1 MNKLF
6 FTITIVSILIFN
18 TSFGTGKYI
27 SKFITQES
35 TQEHGGLDD
44 VYLLGSYV
52 VWQGED
58 SSGDN
63 QVYLYKGSGDR
74 IEIPKPDGSS
84 FSGASLSHAA
94 DNFITLG
101 TYLYDIAA
109 EVTTQPSYE
118 GSYSSSHTISS
129 SNVFYSAYNASTSKH
144 EFYKYDVHTDSH
156 EKLSLSASDNSI
168 SDSYGRDHND
178 GKVVWREEISGSQHW
193 FYYDGL
199 STTEITNKTSG
210 SFMGF
215 GLSDNNITF
224 TDGNIVSVTN
234 FSDQTWVHYDI
245 EALAALSLDAEAG
258 VGYIS
263 NAHNNTMADD
273 GYVIQANFGWGGRY
287 KGLSGYPTQD
297 KQIFFLKDFTNLVI
311 VSDYRYD
318 IDGVVKFDSPWMN
331 GTISSPLSTVTQ
343 ESIAPHT
350 DGIGYLPER
359 WVSHDLEPSA
369 GDGIIAYHSYNTYAD
384 YGALSNI
391 EDIMVYDIEEQK
403 HYGLYLDDS
412 DRLGYYGSME
422 WAVCDRNN
430 RNVAFTLVDPW
441 ATVYDDVG
449 IAYWVG
455 TDAYLVDV
463 DLSGED
469 LSDIDLTGADLTGA
483 DLTGADLTGA
493 DLSDAILTD
502 VTFTSAT
509 YDDTTI
515 MPMSFIPSEYEMISL
530 SEPTPMTSI
539 IEMSLD
545 GISYSNST
553 SNIWFGLEY
562 TTDLVGGEWSD
573 TEASGVMF
581 WENNTTGFF
590 PLAFQD
596 VEMNQLFMRSVV
608 STNAIGDWMDYTEDV
623 AKIASADFID
633 LDKIGHISRFRSGKG
648 HDYPD
653 GYEECRSMKHYY
665 YAYDDYD
672 GEDVNIY
679 SPVDGVITDLTEEGE
694 RGIRI
699 MIKPNGYDAY
709 RVIIFHVDTNSSITN
724 GASLTAGDVL
734 GTIFVGEDDDN
745 VSTDIAVQMSLIDG
759 TDAKQ
764 KMVSYFDVMSDVL
777 YSNYVARGVID
788 KSDVIISK
796 SERDTDPLTCEGQVF
811 TGPSNTIGSVVHP
824 VSGYSAWNNYGS
836 TTNVFIFD
844 TP

>member
-1 MNKLF
+1 MIKVLLNIFISL
-6 FTITIVSILIFN
+6 LIFSIN
-18 TSFGTGKYI
+18 SYSEGKYI

-35 TQEHGGLDD
+35 ERDHGGLDE

-63 QVYLYKGSGDR
+63 QVYLFKGSGDK
-74 IEIPKPDGSS
+74 IEITKPDGSS
-84 FSGASLSHAA
+84 FSSANLSHAA
-94 DNFITLG
+94 DNYIAIG
-101 TYLYDIAA
+101 SYLFDIEA
-109 EVTTQPSYE
+109 ETTAKPSYE
-118 GSYSSSHTISS
+118 GSYSQNHTISA
-129 SNVFYSAYNASTSKH
+129 SNVFYSAFNPISSKH
-144 EFYKYDVHTDSH
+144 EFYKYDIYTDLH
-156 EKLSLSASDNSI
+156 EKLSLDSSDYAI
-168 SDSYGRDHND
+168 SSSSGRAHYN
-178 GKVVWREEISGSQHW
+178 GKVVWREELSDGSKYW
-193 FYYDGL
+193 YYYDGT
-199 STTEITNKTSG
+199 STTEITNRTSG
-210 SFMGF
+210 LFYGF
-215 GLSDNNITF
+215 GLSENNIAF
-224 TDGNIVSVTN
+224 SDGNIVSITN
-234 FSDQTWVHYDI
+234 FTDETWVHTDI
-245 EALAALSLDAEAG
+245 ESLAASDG
-258 VGYIS
+258 GTDIDGIS
-263 NAHNNTMADD
+263 NNFWNTMADN
-273 GYVIQANFGWGGRY
+273 GYVLELDFNWDGRY
-287 KGLSGYPTQD
+287 KGLSAYPGSD
-297 KQIFFLKDFTNLVI
+297 KQIYFLEGFTNLI
-311 VSDYRYD
+311 TVSDYRYD
-318 IDGVVKFDSPWMN
+318 ESGVVKLDSPWMD
-331 GTISSPLSTVTQ
+331 GTISSPLSAIAQ
-343 ESIAPHT
+343 ESYAPHA

-359 WVSHDLEPSA
+359 WVSHDLDPSA
-369 GDGIIAYHSYNTYAD
+369 GNGIIAYHAYNSYAD
-384 YGALSNI
+384 YGPLSHI
-391 EDIMVYDIEEQK
+391 EDIFVYDINEQK
-403 HYGLYLDDS
+403 HYGVYLDDS
-412 DRLGYYGSME
+412 DRLGYYGSLE

-441 ATVYDDVG
+441 ATIYDDVG
-449 IAYWVG
+449 VAYWVG
-455 TDAYLVDV
+455 PDAYLVDV

-469 LSDIDLTGADLTGA
+469 LSEIDFSGADLTGA

-493 DLSDAILTD
+493 DLSSAILSD

-509 YDDTTI
+509 YDDSTV

-530 SEPTPMTSI
+530 SEPTPITSI

-562 TTDLVGGEWSD
+562 TTDLASGEWSD
-573 TEASGVMF
+573 TEASGVMY

-596 VEMNQLFMRSVV
+596 VEMSELFMRSVI
-608 STNAIGDWMDYTEDV
+608 STNPIGDWMDYTEDV

-665 YAYDDYD
+665 YAYDDFV

-694 RGIRI
+694 RGTRI

-709 RVIIFHVDTNSSITN
+709 KVIIFHVDTNSSVTN

-734 GTIFVGEDDDN
+734 GTIFVSEDDDN

-759 TDAKQ
+759 IDAKQ
-764 KMVSYFDVMSDVL
+764 KMVSYFDIMSDAV
-777 YSNYVARGVID
+777 YSNYVERGVTD

-796 SERDTDPLTCEGQVF
+796 LERDADPLTCEGQTF
-811 TGPSNTIGSVVHP
+811 TGPSNTIGNVVHP
-824 VSGYSAWNNYGS
+824 ANGYSAWNNYGN